1 MIMKYDIKKEYI
13 RFMDRRR
20 ALCDAESKISKGYA
34 NELAQDASKEKVKR
48 EARALTRQYK
58 VQMERCR
65 RLCQLAAAYAQEA
78 DYARMLWQ
86 DGLVIHVKP
95 TFNDPLEAAARK
107 LGIVF
112 PNVNEEVCDEV
123 DGDCEQA

>member
-1 MIMKYDIKKEYI
+1 
-13 RFMDRRR
+13 MDRRR
-20 ALCDAESKISKGYA
+20 MLCEVEAKISEGHAK
-34 NELAQDASKEKVKR
+34 ELAQEALKAKVKK
-48 EARALTRQYK
+48 EVRALTRQAK
-58 VQMERCR
+58 VQLVRYER
-65 RLCQLAAAYAQEA
+65 LVALAASYAQEA

-95 TFNDPLEAAARK
+95 TFNDLLEESARK

-123 DGDCEQA
+123 DGECEEA

>member
-1 MIMKYDIKKEYI
+1 MKYDIKKEYM
-13 RFMDRRR
+13 RFMARRR
-20 ALCDAESKISKGYA
+20 MLCDVEAKISEGHAKD
-34 NELAQDASKEKVKR
+34 LAQEASKAKTKKEV
-48 EARALTRQYK
+48 RALTRQAK
-58 VQMERCR
+58 VQLVRCE
-65 RLCQLAAAYAQEA
+65 RLCQLAVAYAQEA
-78 DYARMLWQ
+78 DYARRAWQ